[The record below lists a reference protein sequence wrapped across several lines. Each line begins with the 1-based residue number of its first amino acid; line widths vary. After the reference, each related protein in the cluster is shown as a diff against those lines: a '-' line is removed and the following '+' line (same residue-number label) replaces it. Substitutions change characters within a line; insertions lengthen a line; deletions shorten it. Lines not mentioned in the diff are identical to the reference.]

1 MSKVRTRMPPG
12 ERRAVILSAAA
23 AMFQERGYAASS
35 IDAIAAASGI
45 SGPAIYRYFARKT
58 ELLIALLEGAAA
70 TAMTEIEQATAQEA
84 GEGRQLAAM
93 ADALVRHAR
102 REGAVIGL
110 LQSTAAEM
118 EPADRA
124 RLDAIRSGLVA
135 QLAGLLGAARPEL
148 TAAEA
153 RIHVEA
159 ALGVIGQ
166 LARRPEPEHAVRF
179 HRLLL
184 AVLAA

>member
-1 MSKVRTRMPPG
+1 MSKVRTRMAPD
-12 ERRAVILSAAA
+12 ERRAVILAAAA

-58 ELLIALLEGAAA
+58 ELLVALLEGAAA
-70 TAMTEIEQATAQEA
+70 SAMTEIEQATAQA
-84 GEGRQLAAM
+84 PADGQLAAM
-93 ADALVRHAR
+93 ADALLRHGR

-110 LQSTAAEM
+110 LQSTVAEM
-118 EPADRA
+118 DAADRG
-124 RLDAIRSGLVA
+124 RLEAIRLHLVA

-148 TAAEA
+148 AAGEV

-166 LARRPEPEHAVRF
+166 LARRPEQEHTARF

>member
-1 MSKVRTRMPPG
+1 MSKVRTRMAPD
-12 ERRAVILSAAA
+12 ERRAVILAAAA

-45 SGPAIYRYFARKT
+45 SGPGIYRYFARKT
-58 ELLIALLEGAAA
+58 ELLVALLEGAAG
-70 TAMTEIEQATAQEA
+70 TAMAEISDAVAQA
-84 GEGRQLAAM
+84 GEGEALGAM

-110 LQSTAAEM
+110 LQSTVTEM
-118 EPADRA
+118 EPDDRA
-124 RLDAIRSGLVA
+124 RLDAIRSRLVA
-135 QLAGLLGAARPEL
+135 QLAGLLSAARPEL
-148 TAAEA
+148 DPMEA

-166 LARRPEPEHAVRF
+166 LARRPDPEHAPRF
-179 HRLLL
+179 RRLLL
-184 AVLAA
+184 AILTA